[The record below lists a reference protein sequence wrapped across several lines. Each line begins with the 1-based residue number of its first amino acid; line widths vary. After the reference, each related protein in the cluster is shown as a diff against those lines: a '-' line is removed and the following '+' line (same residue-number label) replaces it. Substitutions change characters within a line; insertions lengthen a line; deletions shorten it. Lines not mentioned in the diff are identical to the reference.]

1 MAKNTMDDL
10 RNHLF
15 ETIEM
20 LKNNSDPKA
29 SPNEKMDVETARQ
42 IAETAQVIINSRK
55 TEVDLIGII
64 AKSPNYSLAQK
75 LADSTKMLSGEPKS
89 EK

>member
-29 SPNEKMDVETARQ
+29 SPKEKISVE
-42 IAETAQVIINSRK
+42 IAKTIADTAQVIVNSRK
-55 TEVDLIGII
+55 IEVDLIGIVSKAQNSEAIKI
-64 AKSPNYSLAQK
+64 ARN
-75 LADSTKMLSGEPKS
+75 TNMLPEQAHS
-89 EK
+89 